1 MTEMDATIRNEHG
14 IHCRPSTA
22 IVKSV
27 DGYGGKILVTGQRG
41 STKLKSVLELMS
53 LELFPGAQVTI
64 RVSGPDEE
72 KVCRDLVTLFETH
85 FDFPPREG

>member
-27 DGYGGKILVTGQRG
+27 DGYGGKILETGQRG

-53 LELFPGAQVTI
+53 LELFPGAQVTL